1 MLNKCPSEKINSQKA
16 CVEYNRKDT
25 NAFAPTPLIFKFQQ
39 EVLKFNDICM
49 NWSSPKADLDTNF
62 LNLENWSFEDV
73 SFSQ

>member
-49 NWSSPKADLDTNF
+49 N
-62 LNLENWSFEDV
+62 
-73 SFSQ
+73 